1 MERLMLNARNFLMHG
16 RVVAAAVVMIGCV
29 ARVDAQFVP
38 GANGTGLGFV
48 AKANVDQPYGPAALA
63 GMNSLQN
70 SMARQHLN
78 VATSGSL
85 PRGPLARLVLNP
97 DPTPGA
103 PPFALTDQAGVIQR
117 YVEPVPGVDLDS
129 YVDNVVVVRHDTGKT
144 LLASQLELPPQ
155 PMYPM
160 LGEKSGISEL
170 MPLTNHERNVGE
182 GADIKRAQFADED
195 DTTVQLLSDSEE
207 ISEGESNGSAGQ
219 SSKIEA
225 LNDPVGADGEH
236 LSTLDLELVPG
247 PLECDPSYGSPHLG
261 GPVFPGLDG
270 AQPCSECGNI
280 HMAGECTP
288 ALVGPGM
295 PLVPEPPQ
303 LCRYYASAEINL
315 LRTHIG
321 ESAHGKLSEKYELS
335 PRITIG
341 FNETEKIDGRVRYW
355 HYSQDTPVL
364 GGGRIDVEMDVLD
377 VEATNLL
384 ASPRFEVLMGGGLRM
399 AGIDLTD
406 ANNAGAGA
414 DLLGMTVFAEGRT
427 PLCTY
432 QDGRIAWVFGGRLS
446 ILGSDWGGDAGNNF
460 TGGSHQD
467 DNLVVH
473 ELHAGVV
480 YGVRRF
486 DYDFH
491 ARLGFEIQNWH
502 SDALSQT
509 GSDSIGFLGP
519 GFQVGA
525 GF

>member
-1 MERLMLNARNFLMHG
+1 
-16 RVVAAAVVMIGCV
+16 
-29 ARVDAQFVP
+29 
-38 GANGTGLGFV
+38 
-48 AKANVDQPYGPAALA
+48 
-63 GMNSLQN
+63 
-70 SMARQHLN
+70 
-78 VATSGSL
+78 
-85 PRGPLARLVLNP
+85 
-97 DPTPGA
+97 
-103 PPFALTDQAGVIQR
+103 
-117 YVEPVPGVDLDS
+117 
-129 YVDNVVVVRHDTGKT
+129 
-144 LLASQLELPPQ
+144 
-155 PMYPM
+155 
-160 LGEKSGISEL
+160 
-170 MPLTNHERNVGE
+170 
-182 GADIKRAQFADED
+182 
-195 DTTVQLLSDSEE
+195 
-207 ISEGESNGSAGQ
+207 
-219 SSKIEA
+219 
-225 LNDPVGADGEH
+225 
-236 LSTLDLELVPG
+236 
-247 PLECDPSYGSPHLG
+247 
-261 GPVFPGLDG
+261 
-270 AQPCSECGNI
+270 
-280 HMAGECTP
+280 
-288 ALVGPGM
+288 M

-335 PRITIG
+335 PRVTIG

-355 HYSQDTPVL
+355 HYSQDTPIL

-399 AGIDLTD
+399 AGIDVTD
-406 ANNAGAGA
+406 ANNAAAGA

-446 ILGSDWGGDAGNNF
+446 ILGGDWGGDAGNNF
-460 TGGSHQD
+460 TGGSFQD

-491 ARLGFEIQNWH
+491 ARLGFEMQNWH

-509 GSDSIGFLGP
+509 GGDSIGFLGP
-519 GFQVGA
+519 GFQIGA